1 MIAMNVRNQVELEMQ
16 FVSLVE
22 IRDESGATIF
32 LAWQTGELPAADY
45 MANVYNNTTMS
56 FSWLTESPATYE
68 ARTFVI
74 SNLENPQILSPV
86 ERAEITVT

>member
-1 MIAMNVRNQVELEMQ
+1 MDVKNQVELEMQ

-22 IRDESGATIF
+22 VRDESGLTIF
-32 LAWQTGELPAADY
+32 LAWQTGELLAADY
-45 MANVYNNTTMS
+45 MTNTYNNTTMS
-56 FSWLTESPATYE
+56 FSWLPETPATYE
-68 ARTFVI
+68 VRTFVI